1 MGWTALLA
9 ALKHQGGAAD
19 PALLEWIKDTLDH
32 LLGLGPWS
40 VIISL
45 GLIIVLLPLLIMVF
59 YTLQLRK
66 DASRN
71 PRE

>member
-1 MGWTALLA
+1 MGWTVLLA

-19 PALLEWIKDTLDH
+19 PALLEWVKDTLDH

-45 GLIIVLLPLLIMVF
+45 GLIIVLVPLIIMLF

-71 PRE
+71 RRE

>member
-1 MGWTALLA
+1 MGWTVLLA

-19 PALLEWIKDTLDH
+19 PALLEWVKDTLDH

-45 GLIIVLLPLLIMVF
+45 GLIIVLLPLIIMLF

-71 PRE
+71 RRE

>member
-1 MGWTALLA
+1 MGRTVLLA
-9 ALKHQGGAAD
+9 ALKHQGEGAD

-45 GLIIVLLPLLIMVF
+45 ALIIISLPLLIMVF

-71 PRE
+71 PPE